1 MSYTCAVITVS
12 DKGYRGEREDTS
24 GPAVCA
30 IAAEN
35 GFNVVYTSIVPDEM
49 DMIKAEL
56 IRCSDELKVNLVLT
70 TGGTGFSPRD
80 ITPEAT
86 LAVVE
91 RETRG
96 IPEAMRYASLQIT
109 PRGCLS
115 RSAAGIRGRTL
126 IINLPG
132 SKKAAKENLE
142 AVIKAVDHGL
152 EMLASEGSA
161 DCAAENGKEKPPA
174 ARAPSLDLWLSE
186 AKKEPDADKCGM
198 YLFHNGVVRR
208 AAKAKVRVG
217 ENNAADVKKLVL
229 SYDREKVKAAEK
241 ATLEM
246 PGIAFV
252 RTWINEG
259 ELEVGDDMML
269 VLVGG
274 DIRPHVIGALEYMVG
289 RIKSECIQEKELF

>member
-1 MSYTCAVITVS
+1 MSWSCAVITVS

-30 IAAEN
+30 IAEEN
-35 GFNVVYTSIVPDEM
+35 GFKVVHTAIVPDEK
-49 DMIKAEL
+49 DMIEAEL
-56 IRCSDELKVNLVLT
+56 IRCSDERKVNLVLT

-132 SKKAAKENLE
+132 SKKAAAENLQ
-142 AVIKAVDHGL
+142 AVVKAVDHGL

-161 DCAAENGKEKPPA
+161 DCAAENRTGKQPGP
-174 ARAPSLDLWLSE
+174 APSMDSWLAE
-186 AKKEPDADKCGM
+186 AKKQTGSDECGM
-198 YLFHNGVVRR
+198 YLFHKGVVRKTAR
-208 AAKAKVRVG
+208 AKVRSG
-217 ENNAADVKKLVL
+217 EADAPEVRKLFL
-229 SYDREKVKAAEK
+229 SYDREKADAAVKTALA
-241 ATLEM
+241 M
-246 PGIAFV
+246 PGIRYARV
-252 RTWINEG
+252 WINEG
-259 ELEVGDDMML
+259 ELDIGEDIML

-274 DIRPHVIGALEYMVG
+274 DIRPHVIEALQTLVG
-289 RIKSECIQEKELF
+289 EIKNKCVTEREIF